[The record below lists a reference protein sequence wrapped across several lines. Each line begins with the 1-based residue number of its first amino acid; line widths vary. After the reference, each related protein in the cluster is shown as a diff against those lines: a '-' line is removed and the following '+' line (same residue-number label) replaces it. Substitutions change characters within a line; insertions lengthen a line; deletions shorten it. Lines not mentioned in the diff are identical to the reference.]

1 MAELD
6 FNKIVKASMKLPVV
20 TVSRTPFLRKELAPY
35 YDEETINK
43 VIEKGPR
50 GIVDKK
56 IIDRIA
62 NSCIKYQTT
71 AVCAVSALAGL
82 PGGWA
87 MAGAIPAD
95 IAQFYGN
102 AIALTEK
109 LLYLYGWPD
118 IMDDNGQV
126 NDATS
131 QVMILWLGV
140 MMGAQGAEGAVR
152 TVLKAISDS
161 LGKRLANVAL
171 TRTAIYQLAKK
182 ICQWIGIRLT
192 RDGFV
197 KGAGKVIPLI
207 GAPISAGVTY
217 FTFNPM
223 CRKLKKELD
232 YEWNNMMI

>member
-1 MAELD
+1 MAEFD
-6 FNKIVKASMKLPVV
+6 FNKVVKAAMKLPVV
-20 TVSRTPFLRKELAPY
+20 TVSRTPFLKKEFAPY
-35 YDEETINK
+35 CDAETLDKIIAN
-43 VIEKGPR
+43 GPR
-50 GIVDKK
+50 GLVDKK
-56 IIDRIA
+56 IIDKIA

-82 PGGWA
+82 PGGWF
-87 MAGAIPAD
+87 MAGTIPAD

-118 IMDDNGQV
+118 IMDDKGEI

-131 QVMILWLGV
+131 QVMIMWLGV
-140 MMGAQGAEGAVR
+140 MSGAQGAEVGVR
-152 TVLKAISDS
+152 TVLQKISET
-161 LGKRLANVAL
+161 LEKRLARVAL
-171 TRTAIYQLAKK
+171 TRTGIYKVAQQ
-182 ICQWIGIRLT
+182 ICKFLGLRLT

-207 GAPISAGVTY
+207 GAPISASVTY
-217 FTFNPM
+217 FSFHPM

-232 YEWNNMMI
+232 YEWENKLI